1 MSHSGS
7 PAEAAQDGQ
16 TMRRRLMVFPL
27 DALFDVLKAD
37 DTLVSVLGH
46 PLPTDT
52 RIVGGSFNS
61 LNGQL
66 TLALESE
73 TFEPVPVVYGAMLP
87 RMHPPALLVGIV
99 DGSEDDEDTES
110 AEQDDAN
117 A

>member
-7 PAEAAQDGQ
+7 PAEAAQDGP

-46 PLPTDT
+46 PLPADT

-73 TFEPVPVVYGAMLP
+73 TFEPVSAVYGAMLP

-110 AEQDDAN
+110 AEQDDTN